1 MQNKKKGFTLVE
13 IMIVVSIIAILV
25 TIAAPN
31 FFKSRQN
38 GRLQTIVA
46 NLRQIE
52 TAQDACAITK
62 GATIGDST
70 LCTQSALVHPSQGFL
85 KKWPAGPV
93 TGTYRVRPVG
103 SQPTFNNKT
112 AAQWKAAPGT
122 L

>member
-13 IMIVVSIIAILV
+13 IMIVVSIIAILLA
-25 TIAAPN
+25 ISAPN

-38 GRLQTIVA
+38 GRLQAIVA

-52 TAQDACAITK
+52 TAKDACAITN
-62 GATIGDST
+62 GATIGDTT
-70 LCTQSALVHPSQGFL
+70 LCTQSKLIHPSQGFL
-85 KKWPAGPV
+85 KKWPAGPI
-93 TGTYRVRPVG
+93 TGTYRVNAVG
-103 SQPTFNNKT
+103 TQPTFNSKT